1 MKDRKQMVNQKS
13 SKLSVRKQCNLLG
26 VNRGLLYYKPK
37 GESILN
43 LELMRLMDPHLL
55 EYPTE
60 GVQSLVYYLKDKGYT
75 VNPKRVRRLFK
86 VMGHSTQYRLRNLT
100 KQGLA
105 QYIKPY
111 LLRNIPITRANQV
124 WCTDITYI
132 PMKNGFMYLTAVIDV
147 YSRKILSWSLSN
159 SMTKDWCISV
169 LQDAI
174 AKYGKPEIVNSD
186 QGSQY
191 TSKKWTEA
199 LQSQGIQISMD
210 GKGRATDNAWIERF
224 WKTIKVNYIYLN
236 PHTDAL
242 ELYRGIGKYIEYYNL
257 KTHHTTRQKPSFRY
271 QESLKIKVA

>member
-1 MKDRKQMVNQKS
+1 MKGRKDLVNLKNK
-13 SKLSVRKQCNLLG
+13 KLSIRKQCNLLSI
-26 VNRGLLYYKPK
+26 NRGVLYYQPV
-37 GESILN
+37 GESALN

-60 GVQSLVYYLKDKGYT
+60 GVKSLVYFLEDQGYT

-86 VMGHSTQYRLRNLT
+86 VMGHRTQYRLRNLT

-111 LLRNIPITRANQV
+111 LLRNLKITKANQV

-132 PMKNGFMYLTAVIDV
+132 PMRSGFMYLTAIIDV
-147 YSRKILSWSLSN
+147 YSRKILSWGLSN

-169 LQDAI
+169 LLEAI
-174 AKYGKPEIVNSD
+174 ETYGKPEIVNSD

-191 TSKKWTEA
+191 TSKKWTEV
-199 LQSQGIQISMD
+199 LTNQGIKISMD

-224 WKTIKVNYIYLN
+224 WKSIKYDYIYLN
-236 PHTDAL
+236 PASNGM
-242 ELYRGIGKYIEYYNL
+242 ELYNGISKHIDYYHTQ
-257 KTHHTTRQKPSFRY
+257 THHTTKQKPMNRY
-271 QESLKIKVA
+271 KESILKEVA

>member
-1 MKDRKQMVNQKS
+1 MKGRKDLVNLKNK
-13 SKLSVRKQCNLLG
+13 KLSIRKQCNLLSI
-26 VNRGLLYYKPK
+26 NRGVLYYQPV
-37 GESILN
+37 GESALN

-60 GVQSLVYYLKDKGYT
+60 GVKSLVYFLEDQGYT

-86 VMGHSTQYRLRNLT
+86 VMGHRTQYRLRNLT

-111 LLRNIPITRANQV
+111 LLRNLKITKANQV

-132 PMKNGFMYLTAVIDV
+132 PMRSGFMYLTAIIDV
-147 YSRKILSWSLSN
+147 YSRKILSWGLSN

-169 LQDAI
+169 LLEAI
-174 AKYGKPEIVNSD
+174 ETYGKPEIVNSD

-191 TSKKWTEA
+191 TSKKWTEV
-199 LQSQGIQISMD
+199 LTNQGIKISMD

-236 PHTDAL
+236 PENNGL
-242 ELYRGIGKYIEYYNL
+242 ELYRGIQKYIAYYHL
-257 KTHHTTRQKPSFRY
+257 KTHHTTKQKPSQRY
-271 QESLKIKVA
+271 QESILRNVA

>member
-75 VNPKRVRRLFK
+75 VNPKRVRRLIK

-257 KTHHTTRQKPSFRY
+257 KTHYTTRQKPSFRY